1 MRRFAIF
8 LTMAVALGAGPALA
22 DARGAEV
29 EAVMREYLR
38 LWNAHDAGAITDHIY
53 RFDGPNPTSTKAGL
67 QAQFDQLKAQGYDH
81 SDLASLDACL
91 ISKDVGIAQMR
102 FSRLRGDGTALPPKD
117 RASLYVL
124 KRFPDG
130 WRITQLLGM
139 GAGAGV
145 ACTSVAAP

>member
-1 MRRFAIF
+1 MKRFSIL
-8 LTMAVALGAGPALA
+8 LTMAIVLCAGPALA

-38 LWNAHDAGAITDHIY
+38 LWNLHDAGAITDHIY
-53 RFDGPNPTSTKAGL
+53 RFDGPNPTSTRAGL

-91 ISKDVGIAQMR
+91 ISRDVGVAQMR
-102 FSRLRGDGTALPPKD
+102 FSRLRADGTALPPRE

-139 GAGAGV
+139 GPGANV
-145 ACTSVAAP
+145 ACASTAP